1 MLISTRAIVLTTRAY
16 NDKFAIAHLLT
27 EEEGMVAYKIPKPS
41 PSNRRSSATA
51 RLQRMVHPLS
61 ELSIL
66 ADHRLQR
73 GLQQIDDAEY
83 YRLSLNLMLYDQI
96 KVNIAYFLAEA
107 LYHILRSAPPDPEV
121 YRYIS
126 RSIEALEESE
136 KSCAN
141 FPITFLFGLLE
152 PLGVLPPDVLEQEPK
167 GYFDLVEA
175 SYTMHPLRSSHVIPI
190 HETKALR
197 YFRRI
202 NYQNMHLFR
211 FHREERQRIL
221 TYLLDY
227 LRLHYAPIGEL
238 SSPTILSLLH
248 S

>member
-61 ELSIL
+61 ELSIV

-126 RSIEALEESE
+126 RSIETLEESE

-175 SYTMHPLRSSHVIPI
+175 CYTMHPLRSSHVIPI

-211 FHREERQRIL
+211 FRREERQRIL
-221 TYLLDY
+221 
-227 LRLHYAPIGEL
+227 GFVV
-238 SSPTILSLLH
+238 SPPDGSGRGAYFD